1 MLVEDI
7 HELAEELFLVPHLD
21 VLVDFL
27 EGREQELLVDG
38 ATDVVQYVAAFLQVV
53 VSEGSQERLFESP

>member
-1 MLVEDI
+1 MM
-7 HELAEELFLVPHLD
+7 
-21 VLVDFL
+21 VDFL
-27 EGREQELLVDG
+27 EGREQELLVYG